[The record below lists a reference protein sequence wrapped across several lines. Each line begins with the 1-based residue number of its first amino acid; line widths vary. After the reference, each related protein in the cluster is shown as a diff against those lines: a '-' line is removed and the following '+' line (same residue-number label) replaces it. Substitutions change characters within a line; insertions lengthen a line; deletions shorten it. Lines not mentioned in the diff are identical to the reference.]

1 MPEALRVSAPATSAN
16 LGPGFDAL
24 AVALDVANEITLV
37 RRPGPLT
44 VRVVGEGAGEL
55 RQDEEN
61 LLCRALAVGLGS
73 LDGLEVECRNR
84 IPLGR
89 GLGSSAAAVC
99 AGLVAANALGALR
112 WSPDDILDR
121 ATELEGHA
129 DNAAACLAGG
139 FAAVA
144 VDAPAVRLA
153 PPEGLAFLTVVPP
166 ERVATEAAREAL
178 PQEVRLPDAADS
190 LARAVGLV
198 LALAEGRLHDLPCLL
213 HDRLHE
219 PHRAP
224 LVPALAPLRRLAGQG
239 AVLGAT
245 ISGSGP
251 SVLVWCRAE
260 GAAAAA
266 AAAREALASAAVD
279 AEVRVARAAP
289 AGVSARWMGD
299 APIRLA
305 GAIG

>member
-1 MPEALRVSAPATSAN
+1 LTEALRVSAPATSAN
-16 LGPGFDAL
+16 LGPGFDAM
-24 AVALDVANEITLV
+24 AVALDLANEVTVV
-37 RRPGPLT
+37 RRPGPLA

-55 RQDEEN
+55 REDGDN
-61 LLCRALAVGLGS
+61 LVCRALAVGLGP

-121 ATELEGHA
+121 ATALEGHA

-144 VDAPAVRLA
+144 ADAPAVRL
-153 PPEGLAFLTVVPP
+153 PPPDGLAFLTVVPP
-166 ERVATEAAREAL
+166 ERVATDAARRAL
-178 PQEVRLPDAADS
+178 PDAVPLRDAADS
-190 LARAVGLV
+190 LARAVGLA
-198 LALAEGRLHDLPCLL
+198 LALAEGRIDDLPRLL
-213 HDRLHE
+213 HDRVHE
-219 PHRAP
+219 PCRAP
-224 LVPALAPLRRLAGQG
+224 LVPALAPLRALAGGG

-251 SVLVWCRAE
+251 SVLVWCRSG
-260 GAAAAA
+260 GASAAA
-266 AAAREALASAAVD
+266 AAAREALASAGVVAD
-279 AEVRVARAAP
+279 VRVARAAP
-289 AGVSARWMGD
+289 AGVSARWTDD
-299 APIRLA
+299 APVRLA